1 MTTGKDLQ
9 HTALISMSNG
19 KIIGQ
24 IKDLYLDPDLNQ
36 VAAVFLGKE
45 GVLRRHAHAIG
56 REAIQVYGEDVWL
69 VTGPDSVVN
78 RKALP
83 DSVHF
88 VLLSELRGREVHTEG
103 GTHIGTVEDVILD
116 AQANVIGFSLGKVR
130 MKGPLAERKTLARAA
145 VTGMGGKGVPMTAVM
160 DRAEAIAVAEA

>member
-9 HTALISMSNG
+9 HTALISMTNG

-36 VAAVFLGKE
+36 VVAVFLGKE

-69 VTGPDSVVN
+69 VAGPDSVVN

-88 VLLSELRGREVHTEG
+88 VLLSELRGREVQTEG
-103 GTHIGTVEDVILD
+103 GTTIGTVEDVILD
-116 AQANVIGFSLGKVR
+116 AQANITGFALGKVR
-130 MKGPLAERKTLARAA
+130 MKGPLSERKTIARAA
-145 VTGMGGKGVPMTAVM
+145 VTGMGGKGVPMTALM
-160 DRAEAIAVAEA
+160 DRAEGMVVAEG

>member
-1 MTTGKDLQ
+1 MTTGKELQ
-9 HTALISMSNG
+9 HTALISMTNG

-24 IKDLYLDPDLNQ
+24 IKDLYFDPDLSR

-69 VTGPDSVVN
+69 VAGPDSVVN

-88 VLLSELRGREVHTEG
+88 VLLSDLRGREIQTEG
-103 GTHIGTVEDVILD
+103 GTTIGTVEDVILD
-116 AQANVIGFSLGKVR
+116 AQANVTGFALGKVK
-130 MKGPLAERKTLARAA
+130 MKGPLRERKTIARAA
-145 VTGMGGKGVPMTAVM
+145 VTGMGGKGVPMTAAM
-160 DRAEAIAVAEA
+160 DRAETMALAEA